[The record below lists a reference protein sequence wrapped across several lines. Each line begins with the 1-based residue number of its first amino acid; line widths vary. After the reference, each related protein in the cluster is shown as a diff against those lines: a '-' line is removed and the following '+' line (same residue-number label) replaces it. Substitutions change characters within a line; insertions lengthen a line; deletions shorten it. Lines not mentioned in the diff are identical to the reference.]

1 LQKVNN
7 GEGETPLTLSIG
19 KNIRVERV
27 KCGLTQREM
36 AQKLGISVTGYN
48 HKENGK
54 RQFNLVEFVLI
65 CKILGADP
73 DFLVRKSS

>member
-1 LQKVNN
+1 M
-7 GEGETPLTLSIG
+7 TLSIG
-19 KNIRVERV
+19 RNIRVERV
-27 KCGLTQREM
+27 KCGFTQREM

-65 CKILGADP
+65 CKILGANP
-73 DFLVRKSS
+73 DLLIRKSS